1 MEWIAAAVV
10 VVALVV
16 YAMLVYNRL
25 VRSRQL
31 AAEGW
36 SGIDVQLKR
45 RADLVPN
52 LVETV
57 RGYAVHESELLARV
71 TELRNQARA
80 APAGDAAAR
89 GAIEG
94 MLSATIGRLVA
105 VAENYP
111 DLKANRNFL
120 QLQEQLAGVESEIQ
134 LARRYYNGTVRD
146 LNVLVESFPSNL
158 VASSFGFAKREFFET
173 GDEHDRAVPNVAFG
187 ATPAPREPA

>member
-1 MEWIAAAVV
+1 MEWIAGAV
-10 VVALVV
+10 VVALVAYV
-16 YAMLVYNRL
+16 IVIYNRL
-25 VRSRQL
+25 VRRRQL

-57 RGYAVHESELLARV
+57 RGYAVHERDLLARV

-80 APAGDAAAR
+80 APESDVAAR
-89 GAIEG
+89 GPLEG
-94 MLSATIGRLVA
+94 MLSSTLGRLLA

-111 DLKANRNFL
+111 ELKADRNFL
-120 QLQEQLAGVESEIQ
+120 QLQEQLAALESEIQ
-134 LARRYYNGTVRD
+134 MARRYYNGTVRE

-158 VASSFGFAKREFFET
+158 VANGFGFAKRAFFET
-173 GDEHDRAVPNVAFG
+173 ESGHDRAVPSASF
-187 ATPAPREPA
+187 ATPSPREPV

>member
-1 MEWIAAAVV
+1 MGWIAAAILA
-10 VVALVV
+10 ALVV
-16 YAMLVYNRL
+16 NAVLLYNRL

-31 AAEGW
+31 ATEGW

-57 RGYAVHESELLARV
+57 RGYAVHERELLARV

-80 APAGDAAAR
+80 APAGDVAAR
-89 GAIEG
+89 GPIEG
-94 MLSATIGRLVA
+94 VLSATLGRLIA

-111 DLKANRNFL
+111 DLKANQNFL
-120 QLQEQLAGVESEIQ
+120 QLQEQLASVESEIQ
-134 LARRYYNGTVRD
+134 MARRYYNGTVRD

-173 GDEHDRAVPNVAFG
+173 EDERDRAVPGVSFG
-187 ATPAPREPA
+187 STPPPRETA

>member
-1 MEWIAAAVV
+1 MEWIAVAV

-16 YAMLVYNRL
+16 YAVLIYNRL

-57 RGYAVHESELLARV
+57 RGYAGHERELLERV

-80 APAGDAAAR
+80 APAGDVAAR
-89 GAIEG
+89 GPIEG
-94 MLSATIGRLVA
+94 MLSATLGRLIA

-111 DLKANRNFL
+111 DLKANQNFL
-120 QLQEQLAGVESEIQ
+120 QLQEQLASVESEIQ
-134 LARRYYNGTVRD
+134 LSRRYYNGTVRD

-158 VASSFGFAKREFFET
+158 VASGFGFAKREFFET
-173 GDEHDRAVPNVAFG
+173 ENESDRAVPNVSFG
-187 ATPAPREPA
+187 SPPPPPRETA

>member
-10 VVALVV
+10 IALIVYVVVI
-16 YAMLVYNRL
+16 YNRL
-25 VRSRQL
+25 VRARQL

-57 RGYAVHESELLARV
+57 GGYAVHERELLARV

-80 APAGDAAAR
+80 APAEDIAAR
-89 GAIEG
+89 GRIEG
-94 MLSATIGRLVA
+94 LLSGTLGRLLA

-111 DLKANRNFL
+111 DLKANQNFL
-120 QLQEQLAGVESEIQ
+120 QLQEQLAAIEGDIQ
-134 LARRYYNGTVRD
+134 MARRYYNGTARE
-146 LNVLVESFPSNL
+146 LNVMVESFPSNL
-158 VASSFGFAKREFFET
+158 VAGGFGFGQRAFFET
-173 GDEHDRAVPNVAFG
+173 DDERDRAVPGVSFA
-187 ATPAPREPA
+187 PAPPRGTA

>member
-1 MEWIAAAVV
+1 MGWIAAAIIA
-10 VVALVV
+10 ALLI
-16 YAMLVYNRL
+16 YAVLVYNRL

-57 RGYAVHESELLARV
+57 RGYAVHERELLARV

-80 APAGDAAAR
+80 APAGDVAAR
-89 GAIEG
+89 GPIEG
-94 MLSATIGRLVA
+94 MLSTTLGRLIA

-111 DLKANRNFL
+111 DLKANQNFL
-120 QLQEQLAGVESEIQ
+120 QLQEQLASVESEIQ
-134 LARRYYNGTVRD
+134 MARRYYNGTVRD

-158 VASSFGFAKREFFET
+158 VASSFGFGKREFFET
-173 GDEHDRAVPNVAFG
+173 EDERDRAVPSVSFG
-187 ATPAPREPA
+187 STPPPRETA

>member
-1 MEWIAAAVV
+1 MEWLAVAV
-10 VVALVV
+10 VVALVSYV
-16 YAMLVYNRL
+16 VLVYNRL
-25 VRSRQL
+25 VRARQL

-57 RGYAVHESELLARV
+57 RGYAVHERELLARV
-71 TELRNQARA
+71 TELRNEARA
-80 APAGDAAAR
+80 APADDVAAR
-89 GAIEG
+89 GRIEG
-94 MLSATIGRLVA
+94 MLSGTLGRLLA

-120 QLQEQLAGVESEIQ
+120 QLQEQLAAIEGEIQ
-134 LARRYYNGTVRD
+134 MARRYYNGTTRD

-158 VASSFGFAKREFFET
+158 VAGSFGFAQRAFFET
-173 GDEHDRAVPNVAFG
+173 EDERDRAVPDVSFA
-187 ATPAPREPA
+187 PAQPPRETA